1 MEPSAGDLQLVPG
14 ATKDVLA
21 ADAVCCRAAL
31 STVVATSIVL
41 VTLGVLVGEWPWACS
56 GPHTRRLAER
66 CLGVAQGCP
75 RAKGHTYRPQRPPR
89 AWQGGPALDVAALSA
104 RLGAGSL
111 GITVMPANFR
121 SPTCGVLNED
131 SWPE

>member
-75 RAKGHTYRPQRPPR
+75 RARVTRTGHRGHQEHGR
-89 AWQGGPALDVAALSA
+89 GGPALDVAALSA